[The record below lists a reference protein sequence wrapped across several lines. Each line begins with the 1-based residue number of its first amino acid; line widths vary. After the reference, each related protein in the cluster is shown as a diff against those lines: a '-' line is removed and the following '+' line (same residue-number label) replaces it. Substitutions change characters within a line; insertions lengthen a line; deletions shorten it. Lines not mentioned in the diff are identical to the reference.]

1 MLHLPAWVQGEM
13 INESGTMTGG
23 GGKPRG
29 GRMCI
34 GSQAPKSVDARAA
47 AQELQAA
54 EQELSGSQEV
64 LKEARGRLSDAAADA
79 KNAERM
85 LTDLETAIPKVGG
98 VGGRWLA
105 AFSAPLHLA
114 GSIWACQ

>member
-1 MLHLPAWVQGEM
+1 M